1 MGQTEID
8 NLIELLA
15 RLPGI
20 GPRSARRLALSML
33 KKPDSL
39 MRPLSKS
46 LIDTANSIKN
56 SKLWSI
62 KGMGHDFPYELF
74 DEFVSRIDSHIK
86 SNNKSEFKSI

>member
-1 MGQTEID
+1 MSQTEID

-20 GPRSARRLALSML
+20 GPRSARRLALNML

-46 LIDTANSIKN
+46 LIDTAN
-56 SKLWSI
+56 
-62 KGMGHDFPYELF
+62 
-74 DEFVSRIDSHIK
+74 
-86 SNNKSEFKSI
+86 